1 MKIIKFEAIWCP
13 SCIYVNNQL
22 KQIEKEISDI
32 EIISYDYDIDKDLV
46 NKWDIGEILP
56 VFIFLDENNNE
67 IKRLIGERN
76 KRQFLDEINS
86 LR

>member
-13 SCIYVNNQL
+13 SCLYVNNQL

-32 EIISYDYDIDKDLV
+32 EIISYDYDNDKDLV

-56 VFIFLDENNNE
+56 VFIFLDDNGNE

-76 KRQFLDEINS
+76 KKQFLEAINS